1 MITDRSNVFK
11 LKRFN
16 SVLVVWCR
24 VRLHP
29 NDSGF
34 FPIVIKIRGLDIAP
48 GEIRG
53 GGINSSIIRMVGEK
67 KEKRKGKRNFSTF
80 NLKLKNSK
88 FGV

>member
-24 VRLHP
+24 VRLHS

-48 GEIRG
+48 GEIG
-53 GGINSSIIRMVGEK
+53 GWGINSSIIRMVGENQEK
-67 KEKRKGKRNFSTF
+67 GKEKQGKRHFSTF
-80 NLKLKNSK
+80 NLK
-88 FGV
+88 